1 MAHYLQPYLSV
12 LNPKSAILQSAG
24 EVCLAKQHM
33 FLMSPQSLHGES
45 FVETLKVVLRTSI
58 TIRSLKLVN
67 RFLAINI
74 PGVKC
79 NLHAKY
85 QLCEFSNLV
94 AHWDQRKPASHSDL
108 SKYTVYL
115 ILEYN
120 IIYII
125 NRKLGQSCTALF
137 RVLPANRHWVCSS
150 SLIFP
155 AFSDTSDESDS
166 LAIKGRS

>member
-24 EVCLAKQHM
+24 EVCLAQQHM

-108 SKYTVYL
+108 SKYTIYL

-120 IIYII
+120 IYYKQKTWTIMH
-125 NRKLGQSCTALF
+125 CTISSPSSQPPLSLLF
-137 RVLPANRHWVCSS
+137 IPHFSSFFRHQWRVW
-150 SLIFP
+150 
-155 AFSDTSDESDS
+155 
-166 LAIKGRS
+166 LACH